1 MYGLVN
7 QGIRKMVTQSF
18 GAETWDRICE
28 KSGVEDVF
36 AAMEPYPDEVT
47 LSLVVAAS
55 EVLSLP
61 PEKVL
66 HAFGKW
72 WIGNAAREYSGI
84 FKLVGD
90 SFNEFIEN
98 LDSIHSRVISML
110 PKLTPPSFVLSDH
123 TDSSVV
129 LHYYSQRQG
138 LYPMVEG
145 MIEGIGEWFDV
156 PVTIESIDHRGGDPE
171 HTVFHVSFESS
182 YAGD

>member
-7 QGIRKMVTQSF
+7 QGIRKMVIQHF
-18 GAETWDRICE
+18 GEDTWDAIRE

-47 LSLVVAAS
+47 LSLVGAAS

-72 WIGNAAREYSGI
+72 WIGNAAVEYSGI
-84 FKLVGD
+84 FRLTGE
-90 SFNEFIEN
+90 SFPEFVQN
-98 LDSIHSRVISML
+98 LDSIHSRVLSML
-110 PKLTPPSFVLSDH
+110 PRLTPPSFTLADV
-123 TDSSVV
+123 TDSSVTV
-129 LHYYSQRQG
+129 HYYSNRQG

-145 MIEGIGEWFDV
+145 MIEGIGEWFAV
-156 PVTIESIDHRGGDPE
+156 PVTIDSIVHEGGSPE
-171 HTVFHVSFESS
+171 HTIFKVGFESIRD
-182 YAGD
+182 G

>member
-7 QGIRKMVTQSF
+7 QGIRKMVTEGF
-18 GAETWDRICE
+18 GEDTWDAICE

-47 LSLVVAAS
+47 LSLVGAAS

-72 WIGNAAREYSGI
+72 WIGNAAVEYNGI
-84 FKLVGD
+84 FKLTGEN
-90 SFNEFIEN
+90 FTEFIEN
-98 LDSIHSRVISML
+98 LDSIHSRVLSML
-110 PKLTPPSFVLSDH
+110 PELTPPSFTL
-123 TDSSVV
+123 TDLTQSTVV
-129 LHYYSQRQG
+129 VHYYSNRQG

-145 MIEGIGEWFDV
+145 MIEGIGEWFKT
-156 PVTIESIDHRGGDPE
+156 PVSIDSIVHEGGSPE
-171 HTVFHVSFESS
+171 HTIFNVSFDN
-182 YAGD
+182 A